1 MHTNWQRYDEL
12 LAFCLCQTESPL
24 RAFRGISVYNRVE
37 KIIKCPLWECG
48 LHLFTLVFI
57 PSSPR
62 HSALYLPIRL
72 IFISSTHTHT
82 RTRTHSNGVCL
93 AQGGLSMHSKLRIN
107 AIVSVPQKLS
117 NGGRVCLCVCVI
129 TCIPGQEVKDDALCS
144 NYAPT
149 STFGDSTSARIRAD
163 THTGSKVPRLPPETL
178 CCSHIV
184 CEEKERR
191 PSASHPRR
199 PIQLF
204 VLDYTQITWGS
215 RSRLL

>member
-1 MHTNWQRYDEL
+1 MSVVGVRPSSFYPRFHPL
-12 LAFCLCQTESPL
+12 LPPTLSSLSAHPTD
-24 RAFRGISVYNRVE
+24 
-37 KIIKCPLWECG
+37 
-48 LHLFTLVFI
+48 LHL
-57 PSSPR
+57 
-62 HSALYLPIRL
+62 LY
-72 IFISSTHTHT
+72 THT